1 MPNSSTWIGIGHLG
15 KPAEIR
21 DAGPSKVVSFSIAVT
36 RKRKDQETTTWFR
49 CQWFGERAVKC
60 LQFLGKGKAVQV
72 IGELYER
79 EYEKDGQ
86 KHKSLVV
93 DVRELTLLGGGE
105 RADAPASAPSR
116 PSAPADV
123 GGKGDDEPPF

>member
-21 DAGPSKVVSFSIAVT
+21 DAGSSKVVSFSIAVT

-86 KHKSLVV
+86 KRKSLEV
-93 DVRELTLLGGGE
+93 DVRELTLLGGAE
-105 RADAPASAPSR
+105 RKGDDAAPAPSR
-116 PSAPADV
+116 PSAPACAA
-123 GGKGDDEPPF
+123 GDDEPPF